1 MITYWLLLTIPIL
14 LGLSPISPD
23 RYLSILQWFLYFI
36 VLAFL
41 IGFRHEVGGDWVHY
55 MHSNTLY
62 KTLGDVNFADIF
74 TNKYINKDF
83 GFILIHW
90 ISQNFFNGIYATNFF
105 VAVIFSSGLIRLC
118 RLTPVP
124 WLAFVISIPY
134 LVIVVSMGYTRQSAA
149 IGFIMH
155 ALASIM
161 QNNNNLKY
169 YLYIFFAMTFH
180 KTALIFFF
188 LSVVKQSKAYLIVL
202 LIFSPLFVY
211 IFLDDIMQMVYFYY
225 LEQTFHSKGGSI
237 RVFMTFL
244 SALLLLHVRYKWKY
258 EFDDYKLWRNIAISS
273 IILTPF
279 VFVASTLIDRL
290 SLYFIPL
297 QIVVI
302 SRYAYL
308 ISDTNIKTLFVLC
321 VVLAYSLVL
330 YVWIYY
336 GHYSV
341 YWLPYDNIFFH

>member
-134 LVIVVSMGYTRQSAA
+134 LVIVLSMGYTRQSAA

-161 QNNNNLKY
+161 QNNNNLK
-169 YLYIFFAMTFH
+169 
-180 KTALIFFF
+180 
-188 LSVVKQSKAYLIVL
+188 
-202 LIFSPLFVY
+202 
-211 IFLDDIMQMVYFYY
+211 
-225 LEQTFHSKGGSI
+225 
-237 RVFMTFL
+237 
-244 SALLLLHVRYKWKY
+244 
-258 EFDDYKLWRNIAISS
+258 
-273 IILTPF
+273 
-279 VFVASTLIDRL
+279 
-290 SLYFIPL
+290 
-297 QIVVI
+297 
-302 SRYAYL
+302 
-308 ISDTNIKTLFVLC
+308 
-321 VVLAYSLVL
+321 
-330 YVWIYY
+330 
-336 GHYSV
+336 
-341 YWLPYDNIFFH
+341 